1 MMHSQDE
8 LGIHKKKA
16 ADVQN
21 WLSEAL
27 ENPKLAKYRV
37 RYASIARRLSLMSHQ
52 RILVLTG
59 PAGSAKTATLRVLSK
74 EMDFDIQEYKSGL
87 EGGAGKSQSYLKY
100 RMS

>member
-37 RYASIARRLSLMSHQ
+37 RYASITSGLSLMSH
-52 RILVLTG
+52 
-59 PAGSAKTATLRVLSK
+59 
-74 EMDFDIQEYKSGL
+74 
-87 EGGAGKSQSYLKY
+87 
-100 RMS
+100 